1 MIALLWHVIS
11 KTNIPYLSSGFAYS
25 TLSDTWTAKA
35 LGEQIMGEFVQ
46 RSQNANGAHSVPK
59 TLSMIDTRQTTD
71 DNSNPVFPA
80 FLSALDNYLATLTT
94 LLDARNDAHFFAS
107 LHRARAEAV
116 SYQKDLVVDL
126 GEFVEDL
133 VRICDPVPGSDLQV
147 ASRRVWQT
155 YQQIFVDE
163 KYGPGTEKGSG
174 MIVDLPLI
182 PLYQQAPHLWD
193 GVRNENKAS
202 VPSFEVFFEAY
213 VNAKPDTL
221 NRGPAEES
229 VCRNRGKLEGHLD
242 IPAEMTGAA
251 LGFVKDTRGS
261 EGGPGIDNTTTLQ
274 DSLFIDPKITTIT
287 EDSLVVETG
296 VAVEGHSVETHY
308 GINVT
313 SLLNRALNSE
323 DANSGQEST
332 RLRRNLQ
339 TALIPDDGVGNDFLI
354 LYGGSLPGTFLSEDS
369 DGAYKAKWDRQF
381 AVLTQPGPGN
391 TTEFHN
397 IFVETPLDNEVVQS
411 IPVVF
416 FERFNKMIEQK
427 GAVDIGMTVQA
438 AELVAGA
445 PGFLLFHD
453 NAATGDDTFTLYARK
468 CKMQLGLTGF
478 ASECSDQEITEEG
491 FFAPII
497 PVRGIVNG
505 NEVQELVGG
514 YTGRVLNWTS
524 AVPLKVETLSDK
536 KHLEATQADKVVVE
550 MVAKSFDDE
559 IQEVHTFDIHPSNAK
574 RVNPQ
579 GISLVQEDAQL
590 VNDIVVPDGSDV
602 AKCKPTI
609 QSTTANGNV
618 PMHALSGD
626 LTTMSETECE
636 RSPFWMVD
644 LLSNRVVHAVKI
656 MNRQDCCMENLD
668 GLVVELLDSED
679 DTIAFVQHIPDNEGH
694 FGEYWIAEFDNVEAQ
709 KVRVSIQRP
718 SGDCEI
724 LALASVQVYS
734 MQSTDQDSCTIAA
747 GDLGCDYGNVALC
760 KPAIQS
766 STFELDDTGA
776 GNAVRHSTFLAHT
789 ECEVM
794 PWWEVDLNSERI
806 VTQIVIKN
814 REDCCFERLNGLK
827 LELFGSSNE
836 LTAYFHRKYS
846 LCILYD
852 RFCSSGL

>member
-1 MIALLWHVIS
+1 MCI
-11 KTNIPYLSSGFAYS
+11 GFAYS
-25 TLSDTWTAKA
+25 TLSDTWSAKA

-46 RSQNANGAHSVPK
+46 RSQNDDGSHSVPK
-59 TLSMIDTRQTTD
+59 TLSMIDTRQTMD

-80 FLSALDNYLATLTT
+80 FLTALDDYFATLTT
-94 LLDARNDAHFFAS
+94 LLVARNDAHFFAS

-133 VRICDPVPGSDLQV
+133 VKICDPVPGSDLQV

-155 YQQIFVDE
+155 YGQIFVDE

-182 PLYQQAPHLWD
+182 PLYLKAPQFWD
-193 GVRNENKAS
+193 NVVRQNGDS
-202 VPSFEVFFEAY
+202 LPSFSAFFDAY
-213 VNAKPDTL
+213 IDAKPNTL
-221 NRGPAEES
+221 NGDIAQES
-229 VCRNRGKLEGHLD
+229 VCRNKGKLSGEYPE
-242 IPAEMTGAA
+242 IPSEVSGAA

-261 EGGPGIDNTTTLQ
+261 EGGPGIDNTTHN
-274 DSLFIDPKITTIT
+274 SLFIGPEITSIT
-287 EDSLVVETG
+287 EESLVVETDL
-296 VAVEGHSVETHY
+296 AVEGHSIEGFY

-313 SLLNRALNSE
+313 SLLNQALEST
-323 DANSGQEST
+323 DGNSGQEST

-339 TALIPDDGVGNDFLI
+339 TALAADDVVDEDFLI
-354 LYGGSLPGTFLSEDS
+354 LYGGTLPGTFLAEDS
-369 DGAYKAKWDRQF
+369 EGTYTAKWDRQF
-381 AVLTQPGPGN
+381 SVLTQPGAGN
-391 TTEFHN
+391 TTEVHA
-397 IFVETPLDNEVVQS
+397 IFVETPIDSEVVQS

-416 FERFNKMIEQK
+416 FERFNKMIEQR
-427 GAVDIGMTVQA
+427 GAVDIGTTVEA
-438 AELVAGA
+438 AELIAGA
-445 PGFLLFHD
+445 PGFLLFHE
-453 NAATGDDTFTLYARK
+453 NAATGDNKFTLYARK
-468 CKMQLGLTGF
+468 CKMQLGLAGF
-478 ASECSDQEITEEG
+478 ANECSDQEITEEG

-505 NEVQELVGG
+505 NEVRELVGG
-514 YTGRVLNWTS
+514 YTGRVMNWTS
-524 AVPLKVETLSDK
+524 AVPLKVVPISDK
-536 KHLEATQADKVVVE
+536 RHLEGTQADKVVVE
-550 MVAKSFDDE
+550 LVARSFDDE
-559 IQEVHTFDIHPSNAK
+559 IQEVHTFDIYPSNTT

-579 GISLVQEDAQL
+579 GLSLVQEEAQL
-590 VNDIVVPDGSDV
+590 LNDIAVPDGSDV

-644 LLSNRVVHAVKI
+644 LLSNRAIHAVKI
-656 MNRQDCCMENLD
+656 LNRQDCCMENLD
-668 GLVVELLDSED
+668 GLVVELLDSD
-679 DTIAFVQHIPDNEGH
+679 DTTIAFVQHIPDNEGH
-694 FGEYWIAEFDNVEAQ
+694 FGEYWIAEFDNVDAQ

-734 MQSTDQDSCTIAA
+734 MQCTDKDSCNLAA
-747 GDLGCDYGNVALC
+747 GELGCDYGNVALC

-806 VTQIVIKN
+806 VTQVVIKN

-836 LTAYFHRKYS
+836 LTAYFHRKY
-846 LCILYD
+846 LVCIPP
-852 RFCSSGL
+852 CGLRNS